1 MNAVSL
7 LQKDSALD
15 MEQAYRDHYAAVLR
29 YVRARVATSEI
40 AEDLV
45 SDIFCHAVAASPR
58 YRRLRESPLPWL
70 YTIAS
75 NRVADHYRR
84 RRETLSL
91 EAILELAGTGASPAD
106 VVLQRQELESIWECS
121 RSLPDSQRLA
131 LWLRYGEDRDLKEIA
146 TRMGRSVEAVKLLLH
161 RGTRGVRKRL
171 AAAEHES
178 TEPAQRAGSARPLAA
193 HFWTTRHWLAA
204 RGRSGARRKGPSQPQ
219 RAPLRSRAPEWCP
232 SYR

>member
-1 MNAVSL
+1 MNATAVP
-7 LQKDSALD
+7 QEDSTLD
-15 MEQAYRDHYAAVLR
+15 IEQAYRDHYVAVWR

-45 SDIFCHAVAASPR
+45 GDIFCHAVAASPR

-84 RRETLSL
+84 RRETHSL
-91 EAILELAGTGASPAD
+91 DKIVELAGTEVGPAE
-106 VVLQRQELESIWECS
+106 VVLQRQDLASIWECS
-121 RSLPDSQRLA
+121 RALPDSQREA

-161 RGTRGVRKRL
+161 RGVRGVRKML
-171 AAAEHES
+171 AASDLDPSE
-178 TEPAQRAGSARPLAA
+178 TRQRGRAAAPVPA
-193 HFWTTRHWLAA
+193 HFWTTRRWREA
-204 RGRSGARRKGPSQPQ
+204 RGRGGRSTRGACSGPGSRRPVS
-219 RAPLRSRAPEWCP
+219 SSDMVCT
-232 SYR
+232 